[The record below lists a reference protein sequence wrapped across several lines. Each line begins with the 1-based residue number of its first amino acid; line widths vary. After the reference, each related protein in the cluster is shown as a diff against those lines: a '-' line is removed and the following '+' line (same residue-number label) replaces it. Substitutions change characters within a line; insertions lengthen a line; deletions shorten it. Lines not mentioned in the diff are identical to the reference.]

1 MTPRVLVRPA
11 AEDDLEAIAD
21 MLEDFVRGH
30 PAHDHTRSIP
40 RLREAYF
47 GSSPVARLL
56 VATHDGGVVG
66 MAQWTRVYDM
76 FWAMY
81 GGSIEWLYVRPA
93 VRGLGIAAAIAAEA
107 CRHIRDAGGEFLNG
121 VAEAETTGALYER
134 VAMSWPART
143 CYVSGEG
150 FQVFADLAGLSPR
163 EIVRR
168 LPPPGLSRRPA
179 RRR

>member
-81 GGSIEWLYVRPA
+81 G
-93 VRGLGIAAAIAAEA
+93 AAS
-107 CRHIRDAGGEFLNG
+107 NG
-121 VAEAETTGALYER
+121 C
-134 VAMSWPART
+134 T
-143 CYVSGEG
+143 CAPR
-150 FQVFADLAGLSPR
+150 FADSASRPQSPPRRAGKFEMP
-163 EIVRR
+163 
-168 LPPPGLSRRPA
+168 
-179 RRR
+179 

>member
-66 MAQWTRVYDM
+66 RRNGPVSTTCS
-76 FWAMY
+76 
-81 GGSIEWLYVRPA
+81 GPCT
-93 VRGLGIAAAIAAEA
+93 AEA
-107 CRHIRDAGGEFLNG
+107 SNG
-121 VAEAETTGALYER
+121 C
-134 VAMSWPART
+134 T
-143 CYVSGEG
+143 CAPR
-150 FQVFADLAGLSPR
+150 FADSASRPQSPPRRAGKF
-163 EIVRR
+163 EM
-168 LPPPGLSRRPA
+168 PG
-179 RRR
+179 